1 MTFGED
7 WGWGAPPA
15 ECRRMFDVYGD
26 AGGNVIDTAVNYTD
40 GASERIVGE
49 LVGPVR
55 DHFVLSTK
63 YTLTTDGS
71 DPNASGNHRK
81 NLTRS
86 LERSLEHLRIDRVD
100 IYWVHIWDPRTPV
113 EETMRALDDAVR
125 VSKVQYVG
133 ISDAPA
139 WVISPANTLA
149 EWRGWTGAAAIQVP
163 YNLVQRDAERDLLPM
178 AESLGLSVAA
188 WVAARGRPAVR
199 EVQHR
204 PSGPV
209 HAALGQI
216 DQRPGPGHCP
226 SRSGGGRRTRRLAIA
241 SGDRLDHGK
250 ALLGTPDRRRPSPRP
265 DGRQPGFPR
274 RVPWR
279 RRAGST
285 RRCQRDHHGLP
296 PRFHS
301 RNVQF
306 CIRLRRRSGCR
317 AGHSES
323 GVAVAITFDPL
334 VGPDT
339 SEWALAAETVRFT
352 TWASLTCL
360 VTSASFPSCSGLR
373 GEVMSSRRRRE
384 APPCIRARCRPG
396 PQRKTWAVP
405 RQGAAPGRCEAWL
418 PRRGGQR
425 ALPRHP

>member
-1 MTFGED
+1 MRYHLLGHTGLRVSEIFLGTMTFGED

-15 ECRRMFDVYGD
+15 ECRRMFDAYAE

-55 DHFVLSTK
+55 DQFVLSTK

-86 LERSLEHLRIDRVD
+86 LERSLEHLRTDRVD

-125 VSKVQYVG
+125 AGKVQYVG

-139 WVISPANTLA
+139 WVISRANTLA

-188 WVAARGRPAVR
+188 WSPLAGGVLSGKFSTGRAAQSTRLSAKSISDRDLAIAR
-199 EVQHR
+199 
-204 PSGPV
+204 
-209 HAALGQI
+209 
-216 DQRPGPGHCP
+216 
-226 SRSGGGRRTRRLAIA
+226 SRSGGGGRTRRLAIA

-250 ALLGTPDRRRPSPRP
+250 ALLGTPDRRRSSPRP
-265 DGRQPGFPR
+265 AGRQPGFPR

-279 RRAGST
+279 RRAGSP
-285 RRCQRDHHGLP
+285 RRCQRDHHGVP
-296 PRFHS
+296 PRFHP

-306 CIRLRRRSGCR
+306 C
-317 AGHSES
+317 
-323 GVAVAITFDPL
+323 
-334 VGPDT
+334 
-339 SEWALAAETVRFT
+339 VRH
-352 TWASLTCL
+352 
-360 VTSASFPSCSGLR
+360 
-373 GEVMSSRRRRE
+373 
-384 APPCIRARCRPG
+384 
-396 PQRKTWAVP
+396 
-405 RQGAAPGRCEAWL
+405 
-418 PRRGGQR
+418 RRGTVDERVARKGGS
-425 ALPRHP
+425 HM